1 MIFPSMNFIRSSLT
15 LSCLVL
21 WSISGRGQMRSENH
35 VDWDLFDRMGKRQG
49 PKGWT
54 VLAGASGLLASPRAM
69 VQTWALAGLASD
81 GTWTVPDTMYSGQW
95 TFRGQPAMALGV
107 GRWTAKPEKGLVDRS
122 GWLLSIG
129 NQRVEE
135 AFVGVMR
142 DSLGRL
148 QPDTILQVGQAFNIR
163 LQLHVSRAFS
173 ITRDIYADV
182 RAGIGLHQ
190 DFGPTTRGGD
200 SLFVGLADLA
210 QTRIGIDLAAGIG
223 VRIWSG
229 RHARFMISTRAFQ
242 LHPVSRS
249 GKANAFDWMSGSYRP
264 WSLML
269 ALDLQQPRPPTQ
281 CGQPSGSIHQPGRNL
296 FGPVMRKRYRWS
308 Q

>member
-1 MIFPSMNFIRSSLT
+1 MILRGTNPIRSGLI

-21 WSISGRGQMRSENH
+21 WALSGMGQMRSGDR
-35 VDWDLFDRMGKRQG
+35 VDGDLFDRMGKRQG

-69 VQTWALAGLASD
+69 DQTWALAGLASD

-95 TFRGQPAMALGV
+95 KFRGQPALALGV
-107 GRWTAKPEKGLVDRS
+107 GRWTVKPEKGLIDRS
-122 GWLLSIG
+122 GWLLSMG

-135 AFVGVMR
+135 TFVGVMR
-142 DSLGRL
+142 DSLGQL
-148 QPDTILQVGQAFNIR
+148 QPDTILQAGQAFNIR

-190 DFGPTTRGGD
+190 DFGPTTQGVD
-200 SLFVGLADLA
+200 SLFVGLSDLA
-210 QTRIGIDLAAGIG
+210 PTRIGIDLAAGIG
-223 VRIWSG
+223 VRMWSG

-242 LHPVSRS
+242 LHQVSRS
-249 GKANAFDWMSGSYRP
+249 GKVNAFDWMSGSYRP
-264 WSLML
+264 WSLIL

-281 CGQPSGSIHQPGRNL
+281 CGQNSGSIHQPGRNL